1 MGTTQTPKRHLLG
14 GLRLLALQIS
24 KSTMRRETTGVIT
37 VFVALLLVC
46 GLSTELEMHEGET
59 FTSSS
64 LASHYTSCS
73 NAIANVRVTLEGDGA
88 KSGKLVHDQLEDIA
102 RACLAGTT
110 IQLGEASQAEHGAG
124 PVLNYQ
130 VQLRTE
136 QRKCPNSD
144 LVCPP
149 ISAGP
154 TRKPVARRK
163 KRAARRKKKK
173 IARRKKKA
181 ARRKKKIARRKKK
194 KIARR
199 KKKAARRKKRAARR
213 KKKIARRK
221 KKKASNKPMVL
232 QHPKDFEN
240 CVSEGGP
247 WNCARCREAD
257 GTGGALPCDWPHPYP
272 NVRTYSQCPD
282 DLSGAAVGF
291 YVGWTRKQCVGF
303 GADLKHGGRTG
314 FVRTEGFPYATPK
327 YSGTFK
333 ASTKYSVGHPQWA
346 HPTEGFIM
354 FKRAVFHKSG
364 NTTKADVY
372 KVGYCIRCP
381 LIPFKKFGRHHA
393 YQTKFGVN
401 CNWGCYLKNNPDLRR
416 HPVFRH
422 HVHAAFHYR
431 KYGIKEGRD
440 CTCGLSDLS
449 KRAIRFGM
457 LSKDRRKRAVFKQ
470 NNHATNDEKKVFVK
484 ECVKNAFGRN
494 RRLKKSYE
502 CSSPSNP
509 LPHVRR
515 RVSAADKR
523 DNMYRRR
530 KLERRRKTHAPFEWT
545 SSGNGQSGFKG
556 ILAML

>member
-24 KSTMRRETTGVIT
+24 KSTMRRETTGVIK

-124 PVLNYQ
+124 PVLKYQ

-163 KRAARRKKKK
+163 KRAARTNKKK

-181 ARRKKKIARRKKK
+181 ARRKKK
-194 KIARR
+194 
-199 KKKAARRKKRAARR
+199 
-213 KKKIARRK
+213 
-221 KKKASNKPMVL
+221 KASNKPMVL
-232 QHPKDFEN
+232 QRPKDFEN

-257 GTGGALPCDWPHPYP
+257 GTGGALPCGVPHPK
-272 NVRTYSQCPD
+272 RDYSQCPD
-282 DLSGAAVGF
+282 DLHAGRYFDQGGGCTSFGHDPKFTRTVRSG
-291 YVGWTRKQCVGF
+291 
-303 GADLKHGGRTG
+303 H
-314 FVRTEGFPYATPK
+314 FPYEGNK
-327 YSGTFK
+327 WKKWSGIK
-333 ASTKYSVGHPQWA
+333 VSTKYTVGHPQYS

-354 FKRAVFHKSG
+354 FKRVVFHKSG

-381 LIPFKKFGRHHA
+381 LIPFKKFGRH
-393 YQTKFGVN
+393 
-401 CNWGCYLKNNPDLRR
+401 
-416 HPVFRH
+416 
-422 HVHAAFHYR
+422 
-431 KYGIKEGRD
+431 
-440 CTCGLSDLS
+440 
-449 KRAIRFGM
+449 
-457 LSKDRRKRAVFKQ
+457 
-470 NNHATNDEKKVFVK
+470 
-484 ECVKNAFGRN
+484 
-494 RRLKKSYE
+494 
-502 CSSPSNP
+502 
-509 LPHVRR
+509 
-515 RVSAADKR
+515 
-523 DNMYRRR
+523 
-530 KLERRRKTHAPFEWT
+530 
-545 SSGNGQSGFKG
+545 
-556 ILAML
+556 

>member
-1 MGTTQTPKRHLLG
+1 MGNPNAKTRHLLG

-24 KSTMRRETTGVIT
+24 KSTMRRETTGVIK

-110 IQLGEASQAEHGAG
+110 IQLGEASQAKHGAVG
-124 PVLNYQ
+124 QTALNYQ

-144 LVCPP
+144 LACPP

-154 TRKPVARRK
+154 TRKPV
-163 KRAARRKKKK
+163 
-173 IARRKKKA
+173 
-181 ARRKKKIARRKKK
+181 
-194 KIARR
+194 
-199 KKKAARRKKRAARR
+199 
-213 KKKIARRK
+213 
-221 KKKASNKPMVL
+221 SNKPMVL

-257 GTGGALPCDWPHPYP
+257 GTGGALPCDVPHPK
-272 NVRTYSQCPD
+272 RDYSQCPD
-282 DLSGAAVGF
+282 DLHAGRYFDQGGGCTSFGHDPKFTRTVRSG
-291 YVGWTRKQCVGF
+291 
-303 GADLKHGGRTG
+303 H
-314 FVRTEGFPYATPK
+314 FPYEGNK
-327 YSGTFK
+327 WKKWSGIK
-333 ASTKYSVGHPQWA
+333 VSTKYTVGHPQYS

-354 FKRAVFHKSG
+354 FKRVVFHKSG

>member
-1 MGTTQTPKRHLLG
+1 MGQPKRQNAPLG

-59 FTSSS
+59 FTSSF

-149 ISAGP
+149 IRAGP
-154 TRKPVARRK
+154 TQKLV
-163 KRAARRKKKK
+163 
-173 IARRKKKA
+173 
-181 ARRKKKIARRKKK
+181 
-194 KIARR
+194 
-199 KKKAARRKKRAARR
+199 
-213 KKKIARRK
+213 
-221 KKKASNKPMVL
+221 SNKPMVL

-240 CVSEGGP
+240 CVSEGGT

-257 GTGGALPCDWPHPYP
+257 GTGGALPCDG
-272 NVRTYSQCPD
+272 RSYSQCPD
-282 DLSGAAVGF
+282 DLHAVRFFDQGGGCISFGRAMF
-291 YVGWTRKQCVGF
+291 YTK
-303 GADLKHGGRTG
+303 T
-314 FVRTEGFPYATPK
+314 VRNGHFPYEGNKWNKWKNRDHYDGFPV
-327 YSGTFK
+327 
-333 ASTKYSVGHPQWA
+333 STKYDVGHAQYS
-346 HPTEGFIM
+346 HPTEGYIM
-354 FKRAVFHKSG
+354 FKRVVFHKSG

-381 LIPFKKFGRHHA
+381 LIPFKKFRDPFRHSHDKHRLQNA
-393 YQTKFGVN
+393 WGIN
-401 CNWGCYLKNNPDLRR
+401 CKWGCYLKRYADLRR
-416 HPVFRH
+416 AFRGKASWLSKH
-422 HVHAAFHYR
+422 RAARSHY
-431 KYGIKEGRD
+431 YHSGIKEGRD
-440 CTCGLSDLS
+440 CSCKRAGNRAIKDRR
-449 KRAIRFGM
+449 KRAIKYGV
-457 LSKDRRKRAVFKQ
+457 LSKDRRKRAVFHNGQ
-470 NNHATNDEKKVFVK
+470 SYHATNDEKSVFVK

-502 CSSPSNP
+502 CGDSSRNSRFGKV
-509 LPHVRR
+509 LGV
-515 RVSAADKR
+515 
-523 DNMYRRR
+523 
-530 KLERRRKTHAPFEWT
+530 F
-545 SSGNGQSGFKG
+545 
-556 ILAML
+556 

>member
-24 KSTMRRETTGVIT
+24 KSTMRRQTTGVIT

-149 ISAGP
+149 IRAGP
-154 TRKPVARRK
+154 TK
-163 KRAARRKKKK
+163 KLV
-173 IARRKKKA
+173 
-181 ARRKKKIARRKKK
+181 
-194 KIARR
+194 
-199 KKKAARRKKRAARR
+199 
-213 KKKIARRK
+213 
-221 KKKASNKPMVL
+221 SNKPMVL

>member
-24 KSTMRRETTGVIT
+24 KRTMRRQTTGVIT

-163 KRAARRKKKK
+163 K
-173 IARRKKKA
+173 
-181 ARRKKKIARRKKK
+181 
-194 KIARR
+194 
-199 KKKAARRKKRAARR
+199 KAARRKKRAARR

-221 KKKASNKPMVL
+221 KRAARRKKKKARRKKKKASNKPMVL
-232 QHPKDFEN
+232 QRPKDFEN
-240 CVSEGGP
+240 CGSEGGP

-257 GTGGALPCDWPHPYP
+257 GTGGALACDESKRAPGLS
-272 NVRTYSQCPD
+272 SQCP
-282 DLSGAAVGF
+282 
-291 YVGWTRKQCVGF
+291 
-303 GADLKHGGRTG
+303 
-314 FVRTEGFPYATPK
+314 
-327 YSGTFK
+327 
-333 ASTKYSVGHPQWA
+333 
-346 HPTEGFIM
+346 
-354 FKRAVFHKSG
+354 
-364 NTTKADVY
+364 
-372 KVGYCIRCP
+372 
-381 LIPFKKFGRHHA
+381 
-393 YQTKFGVN
+393 
-401 CNWGCYLKNNPDLRR
+401 
-416 HPVFRH
+416 
-422 HVHAAFHYR
+422 
-431 KYGIKEGRD
+431 
-440 CTCGLSDLS
+440 
-449 KRAIRFGM
+449 
-457 LSKDRRKRAVFKQ
+457 
-470 NNHATNDEKKVFVK
+470 
-484 ECVKNAFGRN
+484 
-494 RRLKKSYE
+494 
-502 CSSPSNP
+502 
-509 LPHVRR
+509 
-515 RVSAADKR
+515 
-523 DNMYRRR
+523 
-530 KLERRRKTHAPFEWT
+530 
-545 SSGNGQSGFKG
+545 
-556 ILAML
+556 